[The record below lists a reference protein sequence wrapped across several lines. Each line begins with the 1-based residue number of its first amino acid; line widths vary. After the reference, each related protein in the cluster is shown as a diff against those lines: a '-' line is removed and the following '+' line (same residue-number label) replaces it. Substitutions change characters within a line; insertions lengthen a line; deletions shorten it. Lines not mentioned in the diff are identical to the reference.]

1 MVRPKATRLHR
12 LDHWLYR
19 GGRPN
24 RLARAINRVWATV
37 FATGVLQPDRMITLR
52 VPGRRTGRVIS
63 FPLVVADHQNERYL
77 VAMLGQDTN
86 WVHNVRA
93 AGGRAELRHGRVE
106 AVRLDEVD
114 PGARAPILR
123 RYLACSPGGRTHIP
137 VDPQAPQAEFE
148 RIAARYPVFRITPD
162 QPPSGPSRIGEADR
176 ATGS

>member
-1 MVRPKATRLHR
+1 MRHDEKAGPTRLHR

-37 FATGVLQPDRMITLR
+37 FAAGVLQPDRMVTLQ

-63 FPLVVADHQNERYL
+63 FPLVVADYQGERYL
-77 VAMLGQDTN
+77 VAMLGQNTN

-93 AGGRAELRHGRVE
+93 AGGRAVLRHGRSE

-114 PGARAPILR
+114 TGARAPILR
-123 RYLACSPGGRTHIP
+123 RYLACSPGGRTHLP
-137 VDPQAPQAEFE
+137 VAPQAPLEEFE
-148 RIAARYPVFRITPD
+148 QVAADYPVFRITPD
-162 QPPSGPSRIGEADR
+162 RSASPPGSGR
-176 ATGS
+176 

>member
-1 MVRPKATRLHR
+1 MRHNERAGPTRLHR

-37 FATGVLQPDRMITLR
+37 FAAGVLQPDRMVTLQ

-63 FPLVVADHQNERYL
+63 FPLVVADHQGERYL
-77 VAMLGQDTN
+77 VAMLGHNTN

-93 AGGRAELRHGRVE
+93 AEGRAMLRHGRSE

-114 PGARAPILR
+114 LEARAPILR
-123 RYLACSPGGRTHIP
+123 RYLTRSPGGRTHIP
-137 VDPQAPQAEFE
+137 VDPQAPLEEFE
-148 RIAARYPVFRITPD
+148 QIAAHYPVFRITPD
-162 QPPSGPSRIGEADR
+162 RSASPPGSGR
-176 ATGS
+176 